1 MALTRLSAAL
11 VRLASGGTLQEA
23 WDTLRGNQVN
33 VLDFM
38 TKADRANCVKYEG
51 TTDVSYAFEAAFA
64 TGSKIVNVPPG
75 LYYAKDVTMP
85 NKTKLVGQWAYKPY
99 NMLSDASFDKDGT
112 MIRKVAGADN
122 LFLWGSGCSANNI
135 MFDGVDRKSSAIMSK
150 TGGKISVGFYKC
162 GFYRWARVGNKNG
175 GYLGCS
181 MQFCNIN
188 QNNVGLYNTVDGN
201 HVCLTINA
209 NKSDGVR
216 LEKGADSNTFTN
228 CRNEWNEGNNWNF
241 YGCVSIQV
249 VNEICDRAFAY
260 GFRISNSNVQLVNV
274 DVRRNAKSA
283 SSAATS
289 AHFFIENSIVKMI
302 GVKTTVGVDD
312 TGGNVV
318 DKSPAYVFRMEGPSK
333 GELTLIGCKMTGST
347 TGLISGTAR
356 PAKMLVSSC
365 EGWPDYCNYGLYRKN
380 QGRQYKDYQT
390 ASGKANETPLTLSF
404 STVDDTARSAVFHD
418 DESDVARASTYA
430 VGTYS
435 SDIMRVELMWRNTTS
450 GGSNGAVVWLLFKR
464 EGGSATV
471 SIMSIDCKSNVVGEA
486 DVNTDAVEGQVYT
499 VGVSATSADASTFD
513 LTFKVKSGN
522 TSGFQVRGYL
532 M

>member
-1 MALTRLSAAL
+1 MALTKLSAAL

-23 WDTLRGNQVN
+23 WDTFRGNRVN

-38 TKADRANCVKYEG
+38 TLADRKKCINYETG
-51 TTDVSYAFEAAFA
+51 TDVSYAFKAAFD
-64 TGSKIVNVPPG
+64 TGSKIVDVPPG

-85 NKTKLVGQWAYKPY
+85 NKTKLIGEWAYKPY
-99 NMLSDASFDKDGT
+99 NMVSDASFDKDGT
-112 MIRKVAGADN
+112 MIRKIAGAEN
-122 LFLWGSGCSANNI
+122 LFLWGTGCSANNI

-150 TGGKISVGFYKC
+150 TGGKISVGFFKC

-249 VNEICDRAFAY
+249 VNELCDRAFGY

-274 DVRRNAKSA
+274 DVRRNAKTA
-283 SSAATS
+283 SSATTS
-289 AHFFIENSIVKMI
+289 AHFYIENSIVKMI
-302 GVKTTVGVDD
+302 GVKTVVGVDD

-318 DKSPAYVFRMEGPSK
+318 DKSPAYIFRMEGANQ
-333 GELTLIGCKMTGST
+333 GELTLIGCKLTGST

-356 PAKMLVSSC
+356 PAKVLVSSC
-365 EGWPDYCNYGLYRKN
+365 DGWPDYCNYGLYRKN
-380 QGRQYKDYQT
+380 QGRQYKDYVT

-404 STVDDTARSAVFHD
+404 STVDTTARAALAQTD
-418 DESDVARASTYA
+418 GESYASRAI
-430 VGTYS
+430 GTYS
-435 SDIMRVELMWRNTTS
+435 NDIMRVELLWRNTTS

-464 EGGSATV
+464 EGGNASV
-471 SIMSIDCKSNVVGEA
+471 GVLSVDCKSNVIGDA
-486 DVNTDAVEGQVYT
+486 DVNDAPLEGQLYT
-499 VGVSATSADASTFD
+499 VGASATSADASTFN
-513 LTFKVKSGN
+513 LTFKCKSGN
-522 TSGFQVRGYL
+522 TAGFQVRGYL